1 MYTVK
6 QRKIKYKAYS
16 GFIAYD
22 VYRNGELYL
31 AAMSPRLIKQFFNIT
46 VEG

>member
-1 MYTVK
+1 MYAVK
-6 QRKIKYKAYS
+6 QRKIKYKAYN

-22 VYRNGELYL
+22 VYKNGKLYV
-31 AAMSPRLIKQFFNIT
+31 AAMTPRSIKQFFNIT

>member
-6 QRKIKYKAYS
+6 RRKLKHKAYN

-22 VYRNGELYL
+22 VYKNDKLHVV
-31 AAMSPRLIKQFFNIT
+31 AMSPQLIKQFFNLTI
-46 VEG
+46 EG

>member
-6 QRKIKYKAYS
+6 KRKLKYRAYN

-22 VYRNGELYL
+22 VYKNGKLYV
-31 AAMSPRLIKQFFNIT
+31 AAMSPQLIKQFFNLTI
-46 VEG
+46 EG

>member
-6 QRKIKYKAYS
+6 QRKLKYRAYN

-22 VYRNGELYL
+22 VYKNGELYV
-31 AAMSPRLIKQFFNIT
+31 AAMSPRLIKHFFNIA